1 MEIQVNYVIFT
12 ILAPFLFP
20 SPMYYITDELDPD
33 GENGF
38 KNRGRY
44 VSFNFFCINIL
55 RLIFSHKVESDWPA
69 LRKNL

>member
-44 VSFNFFCINIL
+44 VSFNFFL
-55 RLIFSHKVESDWPA
+55 Y
-69 LRKNL
+69 